1 MRLLFLAMVVVVVA
15 AGWARADV
23 GSDAAD
29 VAQANAVDQGVQ
41 DGYQEVDFANDDEE
55 GHLGDGDGAKFL
67 PKNMLS
73 LELNSEGPK
82 CFYQHVGAVPA
93 TLRGAWFVSTAGTA
107 TIHATVKRLGPRQPK
122 RKHRPQRDR
131 RHKDEDEDGDD
142 DDEEDDQHEW
152 LLDQQVEDKD
162 SDKFELMA
170 KTPGVYSF
178 CFENPYPNEDESKV
192 LTFSIDVELASA
204 SAGGGSGA
212 AKAEHIIHI
221 TETTRDLESTIESLQ
236 TELEVILLRFS
247 AQAESQDF
255 AEQRVAV
262 FTAGKTLVLL
272 VVTLGQVYYV
282 RRLVNGNRL
291 WV

>member
-1 MRLLFLAMVVVVVA
+1 MRLLLLAVVVA
-15 AGWARADV
+15 VGWASANLA
-23 GSDAAD
+23 SDAAD
-29 VAQANAVDQGVQ
+29 VAQANAKDQDVQ
-41 DGYQEVDFANDDEE
+41 DGYEEVDFANDEEE

-82 CFYQHVGAVPA
+82 CFYQHVESVPA
-93 TLRGAWFVSTAGTA
+93 TIRGAWFVSTAGTA
-107 TIHATVKRLGPRQPK
+107 TIHATVKRLGPRKPRRKPK
-122 RKHRPQRDR
+122 QQ
-131 RHKDEDEDGDD
+131 EDEDD
-142 DDEEDDQHEW
+142 DDEEDEDDGSEW
-152 LLDQQVEDKD
+152 LLDQEVENKD
-162 SDKFELMA
+162 NDKFEIVA
-170 KTPGVYSF
+170 KTLGVYSF

-192 LTFSIDVELASA
+192 LTFSIDVEPASTTKH
-204 SAGGGSGA
+204 GSSGNGA

-255 AEQRVAV
+255 TEQRVTV
-262 FTAGKTLVLL
+262 FTAVETLVLL